1 MSSIWTGAFIIKSCA
16 LWLNGKA
23 ITSLIFSL
31 SLSSIIIR
39 SKPGAQPPC
48 GGQIKKIR
56 SDLECKL
63 IRGNVDTRIKK
74 LKDGT
79 YDAIILSYA
88 GIKFLNFDSE
98 ISEIFSPEK
107 IIPSAGQ
114 GIIALQCREGDEEI
128 ISVLKKINHNETFMR
143 AHVER
148 NILKVLEGDCETAVG
163 AHSVIA
169 GDKITVEA
177 ELFSLDGSKRYYEK
191 KTGKVED
198 FSQIGEEVGQILK
211 TKSNNS
217 YKR

>member
-1 MSSIWTGAFIIKSCA
+1 M
-16 LWLNGKA
+16 
-23 ITSLIFSL
+23 
-31 SLSSIIIR
+31 
-39 SKPGAQPPC
+39 
-48 GGQIKKIR
+48 
-56 SDLECKL
+56 D
-63 IRGNVDTRIKK
+63 
-74 LKDGT
+74 
-79 YDAIILSYA
+79 
-88 GIKFLNFDSE
+88 FDSE
-98 ISEIFSPEK
+98 ISEIFSTEK

-114 GIIALQCREGDEEI
+114 GIIALQRREGDEET